1 MFLFSNRTLLCTLTS
16 CFFPTSHTI
25 LAIKINSCLLGFHF
39 ITHQLGKYISNQP
52 PVKSK
57 QVFTFTLSHLSGLNL
72 HLEAILISISRSQL
86 CKDKKVIFLP
96 RQKRTLILI
105 CQKFKLMTKYW
116 YHFLQWPR
124 VQLEKGSAS
133 CPCPGDFLIFSTVA
147 ITPFRY
153 FRNIHNSYAPD
164 STGDRHQKN
173 ISTLLKDNL
182 SE

>member
-1 MFLFSNRTLLCTLTS
+1 MKYFLSKLLKNITSSKRASVNFHLFHLFPSLQLFPRREESSFDQLFKDEKALTSSMPNVPLQQQDTSLYTS
-16 CFFPTSHTI
+16 CFFPTSHT
-25 LAIKINSCLLGFHF
+25 LGFHF

-105 CQKFKLMTKYW
+105 CQKFKLMTKY
-116 YHFLQWPR
+116 
-124 VQLEKGSAS
+124 
-133 CPCPGDFLIFSTVA
+133 
-147 ITPFRY
+147 
-153 FRNIHNSYAPD
+153 
-164 STGDRHQKN
+164 
-173 ISTLLKDNL
+173 
-182 SE
+182 